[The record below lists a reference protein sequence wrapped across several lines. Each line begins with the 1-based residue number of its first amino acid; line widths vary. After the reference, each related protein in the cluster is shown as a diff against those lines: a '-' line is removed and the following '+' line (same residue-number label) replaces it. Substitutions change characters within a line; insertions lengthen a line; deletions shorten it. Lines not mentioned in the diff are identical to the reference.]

1 MNCKEP
7 IIENMQNM
15 GTLRTTEGDAWQP
28 IKVLNKEFYDGEGEG
43 DLNDVVQGQ
52 LDIGV
57 ARQYNNN
64 DRED

>member
-1 MNCKEP
+1 MFS
-7 IIENMQNM
+7 
-15 GTLRTTEGDAWQP
+15 A
-28 IKVLNKEFYDGEGEG
+28 GEGEG

>member
-28 IKVLNKEFYDGEGEG
+28 IKVLNKEFYDGGDEGGWNQRHVIE
-43 DLNDVVQGQ
+43 
-52 LDIGV
+52 
-57 ARQYNNN
+57 
-64 DRED
+64 